1 MRSDVCLNQKFFE
14 ELVDAIS
21 PADIPAFLS
30 NFKDMNVL
38 YSCAIREVTTKLE
51 NLNQEL
57 THSQHHNPIHQ
68 ISHRIK
74 HPESIAKKMQRK
86 NLPLDYETAQQEIHD
101 IAGIRVIC
109 PYIQDIYDVAAML
122 TKQDDITLLEQKD
135 YIIAPKESGY
145 RSLHLIITVPV
156 FLSEK
161 THIVPVEVQIRTIAM
176 DFWASLEHQLRY
188 KTTVNIPEDIHKHLK
203 EISENMYQN
212 DLDMQQMYQTIY
224 QLE

>member
-1 MRSDVCLNQKFFE
+1 MNHKFFE
-14 ELVDAIS
+14 ELVDTIS

-86 NLPLDYETAQQEIHD
+86 NLPLSYDTAQQEIHD

-109 PYIQDIYDVAAML
+109 PYIHDIYDVAAML
-122 TKQDDITLLEQKD
+122 IKQDDITLLEQKD
-135 YIIAPKESGY
+135 YINAPKESGY

-188 KTTVNIPEDIHKHLK
+188 KTTVNIPEDIRKHLK
-203 EISENMYQN
+203 EISKNMYQN